1 MKEFF
6 TKENIIVAS
15 IMAVI
20 VLFLG
25 IFVGVDPIKEWLN
38 EPIVWKETEYIEII
52 PTRIEEVQSDKL
64 KIELLILNKSDKD
77 LSSYEFVGII
87 NGDKVPFDS
96 SHDSESYNQTYQ
108 TFNKDIYLST
118 NPGRIFRN
126 GAVVSEDAYNKLL
139 NSSLNEIDF
148 EYKTVRLDG
157 TKANGNN
164 FKFRNNGTVKIIL
177 ILVISAALGYL
188 GIDKAK
194 QSWLRIILKVCGLPA
209 ILLIIILFVVVA
221 IFGSSGNSNGSSSK
235 STNNTM
241 SRDAENRYKRAAN
254 LKAGALGHGN
264 TADAARAQAQM
275 DSAMADMIGAS
286 SNNSSMQQAQERY
299 KRAANLKAGA
309 VMHGNK
315 SDAARAQ
322 AEMDKAMA
330 DMIENK

>member
-20 VLFLG
+20 ILLLG
-25 IFVGVDPIKEWLN
+25 IFVGIDPIAEWLN
-38 EPIVWKETEYIEII
+38 EPIIWKKTEYIEII
-52 PTRIEEVQSDKL
+52 PISVKEKQSDKL
-64 KIELLILNKSDKD
+64 SIELLILNKSDND

-87 NGDKVPFDS
+87 NGEEVWFNS
-96 SHDSESYNQTYQ
+96 SHDYESYNQTYQ
-108 TFNKDIYLST
+108 TFTKSISIY
-118 NPGRIFRN
+118 RN
-126 GAVVSEDAYNKLL
+126 DTVVSEDTYNKLL
-139 NSSLNEIDF
+139 NCSLDDIDF
-148 EYKTVRLDG
+148 EYKTIRLDG
-157 TKANGNN
+157 TKANGNK
-164 FKFRNNGTVKIIL
+164 FTFRNNGTVKVIL

-194 QSWLRIILKVCGLPA
+194 QTWLRIILKVCGLPA
-209 ILLIIILFVVVA
+209 ILLIIILFVAVA
-221 IFGSSGNSNGSSSK
+221 IFGSSGNGNSSSK
-235 STNNTM
+235 STNNTV

-264 TADAARAQAQM
+264 TVDAARAQAQM

-286 SNNSSMQQAQERY
+286 SNNSSMRQAQERY

-330 DMIENK
+330 DMIKNK